1 MRNVREMSR
10 EKSVIVIS
18 HRLANVVPADRI
30 YYMEAGEVKESGTH
44 AQLMEKRGGYA
55 GLYLAQKSLEEG
67 YKAYAAPLAGE
78 AL

>member
-1 MRNVREMSR
+1 M
-10 EKSVIVIS
+10 
-18 HRLANVVPADRI
+18 
-30 YYMEAGEVKESGTH
+30 KESGTH

-67 YKAYAAPLAGE
+67 YKAYAAPLAWE